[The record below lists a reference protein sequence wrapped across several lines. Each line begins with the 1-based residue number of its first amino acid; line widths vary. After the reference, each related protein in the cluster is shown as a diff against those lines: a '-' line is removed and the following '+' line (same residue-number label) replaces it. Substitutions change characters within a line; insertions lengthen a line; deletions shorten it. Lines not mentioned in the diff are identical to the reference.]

1 MLSLLFSNAYAQ
13 DAAAAPG
20 NPITSFIPMIAIG
33 FVIYFL
39 MIRPQN
45 KKLQEER
52 NYISA
57 LKKGDEVFT
66 KSGLI
71 GKIHGL
77 TDKIVTL
84 ELDGGMKIKM
94 LRATVAGPASQ
105 VFEEAKDKKQD
116 SKKDTK

>member
-1 MLSLLFSNAYAQ
+1 MFGLLISNAYAQ
-13 DAAAAPG
+13 DAAQQGPSGFA
-20 NPITSFIPMIAIG
+20 SFIPMIAIG

-45 KKLQEER
+45 KKMQQERE
-52 NYISA
+52 YISA
-57 LKKGDEVFT
+57 LQKGDEVYT

-84 ELDGGMKIKM
+84 ELDGGTKVKM
-94 LRATVAGPASQ
+94 LRGTIAGPVSQ
-105 VFEEAKDKKQD
+105 LFEEKPEAKK
-116 SKKDTK
+116 

>member
-1 MLSLLFSNAYAQ
+1 MLGLIFSNAYAQ
-13 DAAAAPG
+13 EAAATGAG
-20 NPITSFIPMIAIG
+20 QNPIVSFIPMIAIG

-52 NYISA
+52 DYVAA

-84 ELDGGMKIKM
+84 ELEEGTKIKM
-94 LRATVAGPASQ
+94 LRGTIAGPASQ
-105 VFEEAKDKKQD
+105 LFEDK
-116 SKKDTK
+116 STEKK

>member
-1 MLSLLFSNAYAQ
+1 MLGLIFSNAYAQ
-13 DAAAAPG
+13 EAAAQAPQ
-20 NPITSFIPMIAIG
+20 NPIVSFIPMIAIG

-45 KKLQEER
+45 KKLQDEK
-52 NYISA
+52 NYIAA
-57 LKKGDEVFT
+57 LQKGEEVYT

-84 ELDGGMKIKM
+84 ELEGGTKIKM
-94 LRATVAGPASQ
+94 LRGTIAGPASQ
-105 VFEEAKDKKQD
+105 LFEEKPEDKK
-116 SKKDTK
+116 